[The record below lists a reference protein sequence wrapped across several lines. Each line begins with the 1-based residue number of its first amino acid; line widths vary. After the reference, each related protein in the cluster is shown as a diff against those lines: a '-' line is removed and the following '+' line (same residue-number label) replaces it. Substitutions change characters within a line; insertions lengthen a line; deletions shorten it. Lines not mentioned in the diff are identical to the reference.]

1 MNRQLLASQALNNIN
16 FPSRYRGRL
25 LKPLLFNALQDMA
38 GTVDSIDATPGQTL
52 LAGLGEQLAKVLDQ
66 RFLLTALARY
76 FEKQQTLTEPYST
89 LMHELFKSSRDDKAA
104 LERLLEGNHSLQQA
118 IDREIRNVA
127 ATVNLTAQRIGN
139 DLSAI
144 YSSFAP
150 FWPAGTAAPRGV
162 VRLQMAG
169 QFSFNRG
176 QRIVIVTLDNQQK
189 IVYKPRDIR
198 IEARLA
204 GPPAGNQP
212 SLITLLNGLLRTTS
226 GKDFVPLP
234 TYQFLPCRDAQG
246 SYGYTGYLRCGTEAD
261 ICLTHDEAK
270 TLHRQ
275 LGRLSAASLLAG
287 LYDLIPSNIRI
298 SNKQPYLADLDVAL
312 DPGVLNTFLKELD
325 DPDSLILPPLSLKRT
340 LLNYFWL
347 HGLHNVKPTCLY
359 VVKNGALIKNPRI
372 TSPKNKL
379 FEVAVEN
386 MLIVKGKGSNR
397 NLDKNSAPQNVHT
410 LYADDVRKGFEEVFG
425 ALRTEPE
432 ARSQLNGFIDSLA
445 GLPVRYGTYFVLS
458 PILQRMYLEYL
469 HDYPDPEQL
478 GSKILREITLSLH
491 GSPKFIRKAV
501 LRQEHI
507 QVLQQPVFD
516 SLINGDYFYITKNLG
531 EGAIY
536 HNGNVIMT
544 DVHTNEASL
553 DMFLRPCS
561 LQVAKTIV
569 DKVCDPST
577 EPAITR
583 YAERYAEFIESLAM
597 PAPPPR
603 YAALEF
609 VENIGEAL
617 ASHVG
622 YAPKQHD
629 TSAGQIPCPNE

>member
-1 MNRQLLASQALNNIN
+1 MNDQLLATQALNNIR

-25 LKPLLFNALQDMA
+25 LKPLLFNALLDMA
-38 GTVDSIDATPGQTL
+38 VSVNSIDATPEQSL
-52 LAGLGEQLAKVLDQ
+52 LAELGGQLAELLDQ
-66 RFLLTALARY
+66 HFLLTTLARH
-76 FEKQQTLTEPYST
+76 FDKQQKLAEPYNQ
-89 LMHELFKSSRDDKAA
+89 LMQGLFRSARTDQGA
-104 LERLLEGNHSLQQA
+104 LEHLLGNNLSLQQA
-118 IDREIRNVA
+118 IDREIRSFT
-127 ATVNLTAQRIGN
+127 ATVKLTTQRIAN
-139 DLSAI
+139 DLPSI
-144 YSSFAP
+144 STDFIP
-150 FWPAGTAAPRGV
+150 VWPAETAPPKGV
-162 VRLQMAG
+162 VHLQIAG
-169 QFSFNRG
+169 QFPFNGG
-176 QRIVIVTLDNQQK
+176 QRIAIITLDNHQK

-198 IEARLA
+198 IEARLVGHLA
-204 GPPAGNQP
+204 SNQP
-212 SLITLLNGLLRTTS
+212 SLIELLNKLLHKTS
-226 GKDFVPLP
+226 GRDFVPLP
-234 TYQFLPCRDAQG
+234 TYRFLPCRDTQG
-246 SYGYTGYLRCGTEAD
+246 SYGYVEYLRCGTEAD
-261 ICLTHDEAK
+261 VCVTHEEAK
-270 TLHRQ
+270 ILHRQ
-275 LGRLSAASLLAG
+275 LGHLTAISVMAG

-298 SNKQPYLADLDVAL
+298 SNKKPYLADVDVAL

-347 HGLHNVKPTCLY
+347 HGLHNVKPTSLY
-359 VVKNGALIKNPRI
+359 VVKKGQLLRNPRI

-410 LYADDVRKGFEEVFG
+410 LYANDVRKGFEEVFG
-425 ALRTEPE
+425 TLRTEPE

-458 PILQRMYLEYL
+458 PILQHMYLEYL

-478 GSKILREITLSLH
+478 GSKIMQEITLSLH
-491 GSPKFIRKAV
+491 GTPKFIRKAV

-544 DVHTNEASL
+544 DVHTSEASL

-561 LQVAKTIV
+561 LQVAKKIV

-577 EPAITR
+577 EPAIKR

-603 YAALEF
+603 YAALKF
-609 VENIGEAL
+609 IENIGETL
-617 ASHVG
+617 ASQVG
-622 YAPKQHD
+622 YALTQHD
-629 TSAGQIPCPNE
+629 KSAGHIPCPNE